1 MARVPR
7 VLLIFGSFVAAVGAV
22 VYPIY
27 VLPLQQIERYKQE
40 QAQNRAGIV
49 QEDIQ
54 PPGLKVWSDPFG
66 RK

>member
-7 VLLIFGSFVAAVGAV
+7 VLFIFGSFVAVVGVAF
-22 VYPIY
+22 YPIY
-27 VLPLQQIERYKQE
+27 FLPLQQIERYK

-66 RK
+66 KK